1 MRHLCKL
8 FYVVC
13 ILFFSSCEE
22 TYNDKLFWPGEISQE
37 YGSYITPYTLDL
49 TYSGEKLTG
58 KTVSFKTEDS
68 ETGTLT
74 LNGIIPGETTTPI
87 SRIQLYEN
95 EEKGCYT
102 FSGKN
107 ITMGGVTIEYEG
119 SVTPKAMKLNLN
131 VVMNGAQELAKSY
144 IYGESKGPL
153 EGENEFQY
161 MLFQGACYFRISP
174 QEGINAMME
183 TPMLSLV
190 SNFGCN
196 MLQIAIP
203 QLIKNI
209 QLEKDGNIIAQFS
222 SDPINLEELLG
233 MAFSTLDETV
243 IYKVTKNRN
252 YQTVPY
258 GIAQWN
264 KVNDKFLLKLN
275 IPALLNELLKN
286 SGENIDSGLINGVA
300 EAILKSE
307 PLRLKS
313 LLGTLNAILNNDI
326 LGYLVK
332 ADDTSFT
339 ALFSAIQKGI
349 PMHITHT
356 EDGHTYLF
364 LDYQTLTPIINIIA
378 NSGLSFDFAG
388 MMTIDLASIAKE
400 WKLMQTVNL
409 GLDLVPSQKKN

>member
-1 MRHLCKL
+1 MKNLCKL

-37 YGSYITPYTLDL
+37 YGSYITSYTLDL

-68 ETGTLT
+68 KTGTLT
-74 LNGIIPGETTTPI
+74 LNGIIPGEETTPI
-87 SRIQLYEN
+87 SRVQLYEN

-107 ITMGGVTIEYEG
+107 ITMGGATVEYSG
-119 SVTPKAMKLNLN
+119 SITPKAMKLDLN

-144 IYGESKGPL
+144 TYGKSYGPVA
-153 EGENEFQY
+153 GENEFQY
-161 MLFQGACYFRISP
+161 MLFYGACYFRILP
-174 QEGINAMME
+174 QEGVDAMME
-183 TPMLSLV
+183 TPMLSLI
-190 SNFGCN
+190 SNLGIN

-203 QLIKNI
+203 QLIKDI
-209 QLEKDGNIIAQFS
+209 ELEKDGNIIAQYS
-222 SDPINLEELLG
+222 SDPINLEELIG
-233 MAFSTLDETV
+233 MAFSELNETV
-243 IYKVTKNRN
+243 IYKVTKNRT
-252 YQTVPY
+252 YQPVPY

-264 KVNDKFLLKLN
+264 KVKDKFLLKLN

-286 SGENIDSGLINGVA
+286 SGENIDSGLINGIT
-300 EAILKSE
+300 EAILKAD

-313 LLGTLNAILNNDI
+313 LLGTLNAILNNEF

-332 ADDTSFT
+332 ADDASFI
-339 ALFSAIQKGI
+339 ALFSAIKEGI
-349 PMHITHT
+349 PMHINQTK
-356 EDGHTYLF
+356 DGHTYLF
-364 LDYQTLTPIINIIA
+364 LDYQTLTPVINVIA
-378 NSGLSFDFAG
+378 NSGLSFNFGG
-388 MMTIDLASIAKE
+388 MMDIDIASIAKE
-400 WKLMQTVNL
+400 WKLMETVNL